1 MAPLRLL
8 IGAVIIIGAIIFMS
22 VRAFQANA
30 TYYVTPDEMAQK
42 VKAGQITAGKMVR
55 LAGNIDKGSIQ
66 WDSSKLDLRFDAVNN
81 DVIVP
86 IQFNGPLPDSFH
98 MAESVVVE
106 GTYNADGSLT
116 AHNLFVQCPSKYEA
130 EVKQGG

>member
-8 IGAVIIIGAIIFMS
+8 IGAVIIVAAIGFMS
-22 VRAFQANA
+22 LRAFQANA
-30 TYYVTPDEMAQK
+30 TYYVTPDEMLQK
-42 VKAGQITAGKMVR
+42 VHAGQITPGKTVR
-55 LAGNIDKGSIQ
+55 LAGNIDKKSVK

-81 DVIVP
+81 DVIIPVRYT
-86 IQFNGPLPDSFH
+86 GPLPDSFN

-106 GTYNADGSLT
+106 GAYNADGSVT